1 MISSLDNFAKE
12 ENTKSNRVAWRDK
25 TPENQQAWEEAMSG
39 VDKGYALSVIARW
52 LQKEKGC
59 PLSIHTLRHQLRETH
74 DAKS

>member
-1 MISSLDNFAKE
+1 MSSLDNFAKE

-52 LQKEKGC
+52 LQKKRLPSVNSHITSSIKGN
-59 PLSIHTLRHQLRETH
+59 
-74 DAKS
+74 A